1 LESTQKALSKRYFS
15 SSMVISSTV
24 AHAVELVKNHMTD
37 FDAEILRRDFSINK
51 VERDELVDSVYD
63 TSQYNFSVF
72 NESDDNASPGA

>member
-1 LESTQKALSKRYFS
+1 
-15 SSMVISSTV
+15 MVISSTV

>member
-1 LESTQKALSKRYFS
+1 
-15 SSMVISSTV
+15 MVISLTV